1 MQEHLCMITIHFEKS
16 WVVIFIGKNV
26 KKISIVAN
34 VFPHLYNKITYKYEA
49 FWQKGLCLKR
59 KKG

>member
-1 MQEHLCMITIHFEKS
+1 MITIHFEKS
-16 WVVIFIGKNV
+16 RMVIFIGKNV

>member
-1 MQEHLCMITIHFEKS
+1 MITIHFEKS
-16 WVVIFIGKNV
+16 GWLFFIGKNV